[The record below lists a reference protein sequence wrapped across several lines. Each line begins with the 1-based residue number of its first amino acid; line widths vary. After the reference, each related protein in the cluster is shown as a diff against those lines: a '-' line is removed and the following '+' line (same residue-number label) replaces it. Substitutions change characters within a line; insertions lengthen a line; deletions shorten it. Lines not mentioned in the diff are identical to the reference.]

1 METHISMI
9 FKIMDRFRKRP
20 LLAAEAGIYI
30 NGHRQRPL
38 YKAGGYFIFT
48 DLAPGETSFQIIAP
62 AFQQEAL
69 VALIPAPGKGY
80 LHSHLL
86 LNPAPAY
93 PFGRE
98 VTTVRGRLWQ
108 DQRPYAHEHFYLIPG
123 EGGEVMKVAEDKG
136 EAGNTRLRL
145 FAAVPERQLSFPG
158 KYLIK
163 DKDKGK
169 GEVCLIIRKD
179 SREGIFLLEKELQFS
194 HVRGTPLV
202 EVIECRTEED
212 GSFFA
217 ALPELKQETLTLSL
231 LGKGP
236 DEKNMTQNSVK
247 TMAIHGG
254 QANDL
259 GDIQIE

>member
-20 LLAAEAGIYI
+20 LLAVEAGIYI

-38 YKAGGYFIFT
+38 YKPGGYFIFT
-48 DLAPGETSFQIIAP
+48 DLNPGETCFQILAP
-62 AFQQEAL
+62 AFQQEVL
-69 VALIPAPGKGY
+69 TVLIPAPGKGY

-86 LNPAPAY
+86 LNPSPAY
-93 PFGRE
+93 PFGSE
-98 VTTVRGRLWQ
+98 VTTVKGRLWRE
-108 DQRPYAHEHFYLIPG
+108 QRPYAYEHFYLIPG
-123 EGGEVMKVAEDKG
+123 AGGEVMKVAEDKG

-158 KYLIK
+158 KYLLK

-169 GEVCLIIRKD
+169 GEVCLITRKD
-179 SREGIFLLEKELQFS
+179 SQKGMFLLEKELQFS

-202 EVIECRTEED
+202 EVIECRTEDD

-217 ALPELKQETLTLSL
+217 ALPGLKHEKLTLSL
-231 LGKGP
+231 PGKGW
-236 DEKNMTQNSVK
+236 DEKNMTQGGAK
-247 TMAIHGG
+247 TMEIHGG

-259 GDIQIE
+259 GDIQI